1 MYSVRHCQSFARD
14 IQTERL
20 RVIEH
25 LIGGLHDDDLSLY
38 LIQCF
43 NHSTVSLCLCIYTNI
58 SYLCF
63 RCLMRV
69 LQINEVL
76 SFTDRN
82 LAAHAH

>member
-43 NHSTVSLCLCIYTNI
+43 NHSTVSLCLCIYTNMFFV
-58 SYLCF
+58 SLLF
-63 RCLMRV
+63 VFQMFDESV
-69 LQINEVL
+69 ADQ
-76 SFTDRN
+76 
-82 LAAHAH
+82 